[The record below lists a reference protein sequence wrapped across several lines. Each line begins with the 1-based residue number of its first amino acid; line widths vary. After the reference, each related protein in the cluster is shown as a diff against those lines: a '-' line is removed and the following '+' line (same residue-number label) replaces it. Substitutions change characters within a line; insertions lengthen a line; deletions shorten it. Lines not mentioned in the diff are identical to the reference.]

1 MKIARCICP
10 ACDQSIELPETD
22 TLTRVECPACQF
34 GFIPE
39 KYVLVEPEP
48 ATMPPHSLPK
58 VSAVRGSADT
68 VSLLSKVCFLI
79 CLIIAAFS
87 FYIAVSGETVTATPF
102 LVASGFFTLGLWLQV
117 IAQLMFIRAA
127 VEEK

>member
-10 ACDQSIELPETD
+10 ACDQSIELPEQD
-22 TLTRVECPACQF
+22 TLTRVDCPACKF
-34 GFIPE
+34 GFVPS

-48 ATMPPHSLPK
+48 APVAKKAAPNSVREWAWSVSTMGKL
-58 VSAVRGSADT
+58 
-68 VSLLSKVCFLI
+68 
-79 CLIIAAFS
+79 AFILC
-87 FYIAVSGETVTATPF
+87 IAVSLITFYVQISGDSVTATPY
-102 LVASGFFTLGLWLQV
+102 LVAGGFFMLGLWFQV